1 MPIES
6 ELSWEED
13 PEFAM
18 ELTVDN
24 AEDYEPNYYLRAR
37 AADAKAK
44 KSPRPQRNRK
54 APERLNY
61 N

>member
-1 MPIES
+1 
-6 ELSWEED
+6 
-13 PEFAM
+13 M